1 MISFVIPAHDEER
14 SIALALAS
22 VHAAARALGEPYEVI
37 VVDDASTD
45 RTAEVALAAGARVV
59 PVAHRQISRT
69 RNAGARAARG
79 ERLVFVDAD
88 TLVSTRLIADAMRAL
103 DRGAIGGG
111 AMVRFD
117 GRLPLHAAPVLL
129 LLDAVMHFGRLAAGC
144 FVFCTRAAF
153 ERAGGFDESLYA
165 GEELAISVALKR
177 QGRFVMLG
185 TRVVTSGRKLRS
197 HTMAEMTS
205 FLGRIVKGG
214 VRTLQ
219 TREGLEVWYGPR
231 REDPEDAKAA

>member
-22 VHAAARALGEPYEVI
+22 VHAAARALGAPYEVI

-88 TLVSTRLIADAMRAL
+88 TLVGAPLMVDARRAL
-103 DRGAIGGG
+103 DRGAVGGG

-117 GRLPLHAAPVLL
+117 GPLPIHAHPVLAV
-129 LLDAVMHFGRLAAGC
+129 LDLVMRWGGLAAGC

-153 ERAGGFDESLYA
+153 ENVGGFDESLYA

-177 QGRFVMLG
+177 QGRFVILG

-197 HTMAEMTS
+197 HSMAEMTS
-205 FLGRIVKGG
+205 FLGRLAKDG